1 MRHHRFGPPRAVLAA
16 ATQQIGETVGE
27 VLAIAGVIDSAPVGP
42 SRRRYANGALLLRTP
57 HDPRELL
64 ARLNAIERAF
74 GRRAGGRRWA
84 ARVLDLDIVL
94 WSGGRHASPGLV
106 IPHAAFR
113 TREFVLAPAAAIVAR
128 WRDPLTG
135 LTLRQLRARLTA
147 RRPLP

>member
-1 MRHHRFGPPRAVLAA
+1 MLAA

-27 VLAIAGVIDSAPVGP
+27 VLAIAGVIDSTPIGP
-42 SRRRYANGALLLRTP
+42 SHRRYANGAMLLRTQ
-57 HDPRELL
+57 HGPRELL
-64 ARLNAIERAF
+64 GLLQAIERAF
-74 GRRAGGRRWA
+74 GRRAGGRRWG

-94 WSGGRHASPGLV
+94 WSGGRHAAPGLV

-113 TREFVLAPAAAIVAR
+113 TRDFVLAPAAAIAAR